1 MATTQTASKAKAK
14 KALTPKKVVEMKG
27 DMNAHKAIHVSPIAS
42 VILSPRITEKATQ
55 IAEGNVYTFNITPS
69 ATKIQVKEAI
79 IKLYKVTPI
88 KVNVIKIRQ
97 RKVIVRG
104 KRGVQAGGRKAYVT
118 LKKGDKIEL
127 M

>member
-1 MATTQTASKAKAK
+1 MATTKTPAK
-14 KALTPKKVVEMKG
+14 KAVKTSTPVVTTG
-27 DMNAHKAIHVSPIAS
+27 ADMTAHKAIHNSSVTS
-42 VILSPRITEKATQ
+42 VILNPRITEKATQ
-55 IAEGNVYTFNITPS
+55 IAEGNVYTFNITPN

-79 IKLYKVTPI
+79 KQLYKVTPI

-118 LKKGDKIEL
+118 LKKGDTIVL